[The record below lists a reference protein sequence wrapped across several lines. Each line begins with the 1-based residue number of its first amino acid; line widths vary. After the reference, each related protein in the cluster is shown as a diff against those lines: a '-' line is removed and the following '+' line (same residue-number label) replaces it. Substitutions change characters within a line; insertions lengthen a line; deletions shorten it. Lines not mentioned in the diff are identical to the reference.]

1 MCTGRRYENELC
13 YKGFFFRKI
22 DSRLYTTVSDG
33 ELHCVFAC
41 GGKEYYVCFSGCS
54 LKEDKS
60 EEVPF
65 LCWSPTLSFVLFGM
79 LFNIFV
85 CLKKHYL
92 FQDGS
97 SYHIHVNVIGFYL
110 DKFNI
115 PV

>member
-1 MCTGRRYENELC
+1 MRMNCAI
-13 YKGFFFRKI
+13 KAFSSRKLTV
-22 DSRLYTTVSDG
+22 DCLYTTVSDG

-79 LFNIFV
+79 LSNIFV
-85 CLKKHYL
+85 C
-92 FQDGS
+92 
-97 SYHIHVNVIGFYL
+97 
-110 DKFNI
+110 
-115 PV
+115 